1 MKRILAWLEA
11 RLSLRDSV
19 GPMLMHPIPRAAA
32 GPMGWWY
39 VFGSAS
45 MTLLMIQI
53 LSGIGLSLV
62 YVPTA
67 DQAYESLV
75 YLNEQQPLGWF
86 LRSLHYWSG
95 SAMVVMVVAH
105 MTQVFLQAAHKR
117 LAEARGVPLGMPSAR
132 PSELPH
138 CGPQGGGLAG
148 TRTSR
153 ASRRTAPSAPRRMPS
168 FCWLNAWRR

>member
-19 GPMLMHPIPRAAA
+19 GPMLMHPIPRGVA

-75 YLNEQQPLGWF
+75 YLNYQQPLGWF

-95 SAMVVMVVAH
+95 SAMVVMVVVH
-105 MTQVFLQAAHKR
+105 MTQVLLHGAYKYPR
-117 LAEARGVPLGMPSAR
+117 
-132 PSELPH
+132 ELN
-138 CGPQGGGLAG
+138 
-148 TRTSR
+148 
-153 ASRRTAPSAPRRMPS
+153 
-168 FCWLNAWRR
+168 WLTGCSCCS

>member
-1 MKRILAWLEA
+1 MKRILAWLET

-19 GPMLMHPIPRAAA
+19 GPILMHPIPRGAA

-45 MTLLMIQI
+45 ITLLMIQI
-53 LSGIGLSLV
+53 LTGIGLAMV

-95 SAMVVMVVAH
+95 SAMVVMVVVH
-105 MTQVFLQAAHKR
+105 MTQVYLFGAFK
-117 LAEARGVPLGMPSAR
+117 
-132 PSELPH
+132 
-138 CGPQGGGLAG
+138 
-148 TRTSR
+148 
-153 ASRRTAPSAPRRMPS
+153 
-168 FCWLNAWRR
+168 